1 LKGEY
6 DERCDNWSLGVIMY
20 VLLCGNPP
28 FYGENQN
35 DTFAKILDGK
45 YSMTGVEWKNVSK
58 QAKDLIHKLLVP
70 DPEQRYSSSQAL
82 EHEWFKV
89 NNLKSK
95 QEGADP
101 AIANILR
108 NFRSGKKFKK
118 EVLKVMVNFLTEGEI
133 KKLTENFRYFDQDST
148 GYISVGEMQTA
159 MKDLGHH
166 LPEKEIENLMKT
178 IKIDSSQ
185 PMINYS
191 EFIAATMNKKDY
203 LTRERLWAAFK
214 HFDIENTNEIT
225 PENIVEAMARA
236 GRKIPLEDIRK
247 MVREVDLTKDGKLSF
262 EEFVHIMKFEDDK
275 YEMPYTEDK
284 LIRLQ
289 SRSSNGRSRSG
300 VGSPNELSYVE
311 TRI

>member
-1 LKGEY
+1 
-6 DERCDNWSLGVIMY
+6 
-20 VLLCGNPP
+20 
-28 FYGENQN
+28 
-35 DTFAKILDGK
+35 
-45 YSMTGVEWKNVSK
+45 
-58 QAKDLIHKLLVP
+58 
-70 DPEQRYSSSQAL
+70 
-82 EHEWFKV
+82 
-89 NNLKSK
+89 
-95 QEGADP
+95 
-101 AIANILR
+101 
-108 NFRSGKKFKK
+108 
-118 EVLKVMVNFLTEGEI
+118 LTEGEI